1 VAGDLESTVG
11 GGISNQ
17 ATGDRSSISGGA
29 FNATTGSAS
38 SVVGG
43 ESNSAGGAF
52 STVGGGFFNEA
63 AGDYSFVVGRRA
75 KNSDSAHD
83 GVFMFADSQS
93 ADFVSSR
100 ADAFFVRA
108 QGGAEFRVDDLGLR
122 AYSNATGINS
132 AAVQARSENANGI
145 AIYGSSTSTDSTL
158 VLNNGGTGDII
169 RGFNGGAL
177 QLQLQSDGDLVIGG
191 ALTQNSDRSR
201 KEAIEPV
208 DVQAVLDALRELP
221 MFSWRYKHDRD
232 AARHIGPMAQ
242 DFHAAFGLG
251 STPKG
256 IAVVDAQGVS
266 LAALQALADRNAE
279 LERQLLE
286 LEKRQEQ
293 DLDAM
298 RHEMALL
305 RELVAPRVAQGA
317 Q

>member
-1 VAGDLESTVG
+1 VES
-11 GGISNQ
+11 
-17 ATGDRSSISGGA
+17 AISGGILNEA
-29 FNATTGSAS
+29 NGSRAS
-38 SVVGG
+38 I
-43 ESNSAGGAF
+43 
-52 STVGGGFFNEA
+52 GGGFENIAGGFSSTIGGGAQNLANGQWSSIAGGSLNTAE
-63 AGDYSFVVGRRA
+63 GDYSFVVGRRA
-75 KNSDSAHD
+75 KNDDAAHN
-83 GVFMFADSQS
+83 GVFMFADSQD

-100 ADAFFVRA
+100 ANAFFVRA

-221 MFSWRYKHDRD
+221 MLSWRYKHDRD